1 MGIKG
6 LTGLLSQHAPAAI
19 KEHDIKTLF
28 GRKVA
33 IDASMSI
40 YQFLIAVRQKDGEM
54 LTNDAGE
61 TTSHLMGFF
70 YRTIRIVENGIKPA
84 YVFDGKPPELKKGVL
99 SKRFEKRQEAKEEGE
114 EAKETGTVEE
124 MDKFSRRTVKVTRE
138 HNEECRRLLQLMGI
152 PVVVAPSEAEAQ
164 CAELARGGKVYAAG
178 SEDMDTLTFSAPIL
192 FRHLTFSE
200 AKKQPI
206 SEINLAAALSGL
218 NMDMSQFIDL
228 CILLGC
234 DYLEPIKGV
243 GPKSALKLIREHKG
257 LKGVVAHLR
266 ENEPVTRAAEKA
278 AAASDPESDDEPA
291 PTSDVERPDVNSD
304 GEEEKPKAKPAK
316 KAKGKG
322 KGKGGMVIP
331 EEWPWEEAKK
341 VFEKP
346 DVLPADEV
354 ELEWKNPDVDGLI
367 QFLVTEKGFSEE
379 RVRKGAEKLQKF
391 LNSKQQGRLDGFF
404 TTKPKDKA
412 AAPVKGKG
420 AKGKPEPKG
429 KGTKRKADEGESSGS
444 KGKKAKK

>member
-6 LTGLLSQHAPAAI
+6 LTGLISELAPTAI

-99 SKRFEKRQEAKEEGE
+99 SKRFERRAEAKEDNE

-138 HNEECRRLLQLMGI
+138 HNEECQRLLRLMGI

-206 SEINLAAALSGL
+206 NEINLQVALEGL
-218 NMDMSQFIDL
+218 EMNMSQFVDL
-228 CILLGC
+228 CLLLGC

-243 GPKSALKLIREHKG
+243 GPKTALKLLREHQG
-257 LKGVVAHLR
+257 LKAVVKHLR
-266 ENEPVTRAAEKA
+266 EKVAEKA
-278 AAASDPESDDEPA
+278 AAAPPESESEDEPA
-291 PTSDVERPDVNSD
+291 PTSDI
-304 GEEEKPKAKPAK
+304 EKPDDENEDEDAPPKPKPKK

-322 KGKGGMVIP
+322 KGKGKGGVVVP
-331 EEWPWEEAKK
+331 KEWPWEEAKEI
-341 VFEKP
+341 FLKP

-354 ELEWKNPDVDGLI
+354 ELEWKDPDVEGLVE
-367 QFLVTEKGFSEE
+367 FLVKEKGFSEE
-379 RVRKGAEKLQKF
+379 RVRKGAEKLQKY

-404 TTKPKDKA
+404 TVKPKEKT
-412 AAPVKGKG
+412 APVKGKG
-420 AKGKPEPKG
+420 KIDTKGR
-429 KGTKRKADEGESSGS
+429 GTKRKGDDKAETSA
-444 KGKKAKK
+444 GKKIKTKK

>member
-6 LTGLLSQHAPAAI
+6 LTGLISQHAPAAI

-84 YVFDGKPPELKKGVL
+84 YVFDGKPPDLKKGVL
-99 SKRFEKRQEAKEEGE
+99 SKRFERREEAKEEGE

-124 MDKFSRRTVKVTRE
+124 VDRLSRRTVKVTKQ
-138 HNEECRRLLQLMGI
+138 HNEECIKLLKLMGI

-178 SEDMDTLTFSAPIL
+178 SEDMDTLTFNAPIL
-192 FRHLTFSE
+192 YRHLTFSE

-206 SEINLAAALSGL
+206 SEINLQATLKGL
-218 NMDMSQFIDL
+218 DMTMGQFIDL

-243 GPKSALKLIREHKG
+243 GPKSALKLLREHG
-257 LKGVVAHLR
+257 SLGAVIAHLR
-266 ENEPVTRAAEKA
+266 EKEAEKKA
-278 AAASDPESDDEPA
+278 TVVSEDEAEEPA
-291 PTSDVERPDVNSD
+291 PTSDVEP
-304 GEEEKPKAKPAK
+304 EEDTPKKKPK
-316 KAKGKG
+316 KGKG
-322 KGKGGMVIP
+322 KGTGGVRIP
-331 EEWPWEEAKK
+331 EDWPWEEAKK
-341 VFEKP
+341 LFEQP
-346 DVLPADEV
+346 DVVPADQV
-354 ELEWKNPDVDGLI
+354 ELEWKNPDVDGLV
-367 QFLVTEKGFSEE
+367 QFLVTEKGFNEE

-391 LNSKQQGRLDGFF
+391 LNTKQQGRLDGFF
-404 TTKPKDKA
+404 AVKPKDKPAPA
-412 AAPVKGKG
+412 AKAV
-420 AKGKPEPKG
+420 AKA
-429 KGTKRKADEGESSGS
+429 KGTKRKGDDKAETSA
-444 KGKKAKK
+444 GKKAKRK